1 MPMNNA
7 LHAAAL
13 LLALA
18 LPLGL
23 AALWTVP
30 HLRPAVGRLTPWAP
44 APALLL
50 ALFGTPGPSLS
61 LEWILLGSTLGLTET
76 TRVFLLFTALLWLGA
91 GIYARGYLRDDPL
104 RPRFELAWLLT
115 LTGNLGLILALDVAT
130 FYASFALMTFAAYV
144 LVIHTGKPEARR
156 AGRVYLAMAVL
167 GEGLVLAGL
176 LLAAGLTDTPLHP
189 LLVELPG
196 AIAQSS
202 HRDLIIAL
210 LWLGFGVKA
219 GLPLLHLWLPL
230 AHPVAPVPASAVLSG
245 AMIKAGLLGWLHTLP
260 LGVLSLPGWSALVM
274 AAGFTATF
282 GAAFLSLHQQHP
294 KTVLAYSSI
303 SQMGLITVGVGAG
316 LHAPALWPLLAPA
329 IALFALHHA
338 LAKGALFL
346 GVGIARHPGALPRP
360 LLWLL
365 LTLPALA
372 LTGLMTSGSIAKLEL
387 KAALATEPGLPGAW
401 EHLPLLLLLA
411 AVGTTLIMARYL
423 WLLRTEDKGDRA
435 PNAMWWGWGLVLGGS
450 LALVFLLP
458 DAGLAAH
465 GTIRPADTLD
475 LAWPVLAGAAL
486 AAIGARTLHPWP
498 IPPGDLLALITPH
511 PGAWTRIRSPVTQA
525 LGSLR
530 AQLDPARILP
540 RHRPDE
546 FLRPDRLWQRE
557 VALVYAAV
565 LVLLLAATLL

>member
-1 MPMNNA
+1 MNEA

-23 AALWTVP
+23 AALWPVP
-30 HLRPAVGRLTPWAP
+30 RLRSVVGRLTPWAP

-50 ALFGTPGPSLS
+50 ALFGTPGPSLH
-61 LEWILLGSTLGLTET
+61 LEWLLLGTTLGLTAT

-144 LVIHTGKPEARR
+144 LVIHTGKAEARR

-167 GEGLVLAGL
+167 GEGLILAGL
-176 LLAAGLTDTPLHP
+176 LLAAGLTDAP
-189 LLVELPG
+189 LLPLLAELPA
-196 AIAQSS
+196 AIAQSA
-202 HRDLIIAL
+202 HRNLIMAL

-260 LGVLSLPGWSALVM
+260 LGVLSLPGWSVLVM
-274 AAGFTATF
+274 AAGFTAAF
-282 GAAFLSLHQQHP
+282 GAAFLALHQQQP

-316 LHAPALWPLLAPA
+316 LQAPALWPLLAPA
-329 IALFALHHA
+329 IVLFALHHA

-346 GVGIARHPGALPRP
+346 GVGIARHPGSLARP

-387 KAALATEPGLPGAW
+387 KAALAAEPDLPGAW
-401 EHLPLLLLLA
+401 EHLPLLLALA

-423 WLLRTEDKGDRA
+423 WLLRREDKGDRA
-435 PNAMWWGWGLVLGGS
+435 PDSMWWGWSLVLVGS

-465 GTIRPADTLD
+465 GSIRPEDTLD

-486 AAIGARTLHPWP
+486 AAIGARWLHPWP
-498 IPPGDLLALITPH
+498 IPPGDLLALITPR
-511 PGAWTRIRSPVTQA
+511 PETRTRIRTTAAQA
-525 LGSLR
+525 LGSIPAL
-530 AQLDPARILP
+530 LDPARLLTW
-540 RHRPDE
+540 HDPDD
-546 FLRPDRLWQRE
+546 FLHPDRLWQRE
-557 VALVYAAV
+557 VALVYAAL

>member
-1 MPMNNA
+1 MNEA

-23 AALWTVP
+23 AALWPVP
-30 HLRPAVGRLTPWAP
+30 RLRSVVGRLTPWAP

-50 ALFGTPGPSLS
+50 ALFGTPGPTLH

-167 GEGLVLAGL
+167 GEGLILAGL
-176 LLAAGLTDTPLHP
+176 LLAAGLTDSP
-189 LLVELPG
+189 LLPLLAELPA
-196 AIAQSS
+196 AIAQSA

-260 LGVLSLPGWSALVM
+260 LGVLSLPGWGALVM
-274 AAGFTATF
+274 AAGFTAAF
-282 GAAFLSLHQQHP
+282 GAAFLALHQQQP

-303 SQMGLITVGVGAG
+303 SQMGLITVGIGAG

-346 GVGIARHPGALPRP
+346 GVGIARHPGALARP
-360 LLWLL
+360 LLWVL

-387 KAALATEPGLPGAW
+387 KAALATEPDLPGAW
-401 EHLPLLLLLA
+401 EHLPLLLALA

-423 WLLRTEDKGDRA
+423 WLLRKEDRGDRA
-435 PNAMWWGWGLVLGGS
+435 PDSMWWGWGLVLGGS

-465 GTIRPADTLD
+465 GSIRPDDTRD

-486 AAIGARTLHPWP
+486 AAIGARSLHTWP

-511 PGAWTRIRSPVTQA
+511 PGAWTRIHTPVTQA
-525 LGSLR
+525 LGSIVTL
-530 AQLDPARILP
+530 LNPERILTH
-540 RHRPDE
+540 RHPDD

-557 VALVYAAV
+557 VALVYAAL
-565 LVLLLAATLL
+565 LVLLLGATLF